1 MFYNYILLSYTH
13 TQIRGRERVYH
24 IMIITCV
31 SKKSARLH
39 QIPAKRQAQR
49 AMAKEAA
56 QRRLAAEADGCK
68 SKINDSS
75 NLSY

>member
-31 SKKSARLH
+31 SKKKR
-39 QIPAKRQAQR
+39 PAP
-49 AMAKEAA
+49 
-56 QRRLAAEADGCK
+56 
-68 SKINDSS
+68 S
-75 NLSY
+75 NPGETPGPACHGQGGGATAPSG